1 MGAADRTGA
10 KGTGAQYNELYLF
23 NSSGADVTRTY
34 TAYSY
39 GARAGDVPSP
49 SQPLYAIDG
58 DPATKYYVGNPIEN
72 AWLALEFASSQPV
85 FQYTFATGD
94 DYGPIHKF
102 AGRTDRT
109 EPSDYDSSYCR

>member
-39 GARAGDVPSP
+39 ND
-49 SQPLYAIDG
+49 
-58 DPATKYYVGNPIEN
+58 
-72 AWLALEFASSQPV
+72 
-85 FQYTFATGD
+85 
-94 DYGPIHKF
+94 
-102 AGRTDRT
+102 
-109 EPSDYDSSYCR
+109 